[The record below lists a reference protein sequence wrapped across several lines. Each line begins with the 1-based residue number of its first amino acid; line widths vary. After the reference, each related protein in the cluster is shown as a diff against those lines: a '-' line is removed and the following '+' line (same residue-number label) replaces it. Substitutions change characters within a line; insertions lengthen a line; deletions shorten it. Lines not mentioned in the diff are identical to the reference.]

1 MFMTKEKEIKAL
13 AAELCYVAN
22 NSYHYDTYATRAQ
35 YLVDEGWHKQT
46 KGTIIETIKEGK
58 MNRTFS
64 CCNKDCTELTK
75 WLIPDYCPYC
85 GAKIIPNKEV

>member
-1 MFMTKEKEIKAL
+1 MTKDKEIKEL
-13 AAELCYVAN
+13 AGDLCYLDN
-22 NSYHYDTYATRAQ
+22 NSFNYDTYDLQAW
-35 YLVDEGWHKQT
+35 YLVEEASWHKQT
-46 KGTIIETIKEGK
+46 EGTIIETIKEGK

-85 GAKIIPNKEV
+85 GAKIIPNKGV

>member
-1 MFMTKEKEIKAL
+1 MTKEKEIKEL
-13 AAELCYVAN
+13 GGELCYMAN
-22 NSYHYDTYATRAQ
+22 NPYHYDTYETQAQ
-35 YLVDEGWHKQT
+35 YLVEEGWRKQV

-58 MNRTFS
+58 MNRIFS

-85 GAKIIPNKEV
+85 GAKIISNDEV

>member
-1 MFMTKEKEIKAL
+1 MTKDKEIKEL
-13 AAELCYVAN
+13 AEDLCYLDN
-22 NSYHYDTYATRAQ
+22 NPFNYDTYDLQAW
-35 YLVDEGWHKQT
+35 YLVEEAGWHKQAE
-46 KGTIIETIKEGK
+46 GTIIETIKEGK

-64 CCNKDCTELTK
+64 CCNKDCTELIK